1 MKNVIKYL
9 LLGLIVVSQF
19 FACGGSDDNK
29 TPADNFDVQFTVPG
43 SVDVTE
49 GGECTFA
56 VTGGGGKSP
65 LTTDTFSLESAA
77 RSAVGRRHLLCLP
90 HHQLLFRKFHRTP
103 GRRV

>member
-49 GGECTFA
+49 G
-56 VTGGGGKSP
+56 
-65 LTTDTFSLESAA
+65 
-77 RSAVGRRHLLCLP
+77 
-90 HHQLLFRKFHRTP
+90 
-103 GRRV
+103 RRVRVRRNRWGGEIAPNH

>member
-65 LTTDTFSLESAA
+65 LTTDTFILESDAGISYVCPIINTSSESFTVRLA
-77 RSAVGRRHLLCLP
+77 DGCE
-90 HHQLLFRKFHRTP
+90 T
-103 GRRV
+103 G

>member
-19 FACGGSDDNK
+19 FACGSDDDNK
-29 TPADNFDVQFTVPG
+29 TPADNFNVQFTVPG

-56 VTGGGGKSP
+56 VTGGGGNRP
-65 LTTDTFSLESAA
+65 
-77 RSAVGRRHLLCLP
+77 
-90 HHQLLFRKFHRTP
+90 
-103 GRRV
+103 